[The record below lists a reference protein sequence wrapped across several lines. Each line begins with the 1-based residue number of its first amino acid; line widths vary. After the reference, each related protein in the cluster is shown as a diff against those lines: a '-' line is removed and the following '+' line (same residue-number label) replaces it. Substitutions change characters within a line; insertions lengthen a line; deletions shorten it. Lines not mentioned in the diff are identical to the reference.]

1 VAPKAAS
8 PISWRETP
16 RTTAR
21 RPFAANAIEP
31 GVPSSRSWRI
41 ARGPSGCPGR
51 QGPTPLPPP
60 PRTGLRSHARPGSA
74 RPASVAGSVRGIRT
88 PAEPRTAASE
98 NGSRTRASTSG
109 PLPSSRRPAAS
120 RRTAAGW
127 FSRFATYA
135 AGPGHRRAIATAA
148 AAPYARPRSRAS
160 ATFSTIAFWSR
171 SPKASTV
178 RQRYPARCADS
189 ANARVE
195 TPSITTAPASEL
207 GRQIVDRFGVE
218 DPVVALEGAGDARL
232 VELHLEAPDAE
243 RAEGDDA
250 LALDAVV
257 VGLHALDPERR
268 HGVDVR
274 DDPQAGAAHPRIARH
289 ELHARGA
296 GRQHQL
302 RPFQR

>member
-1 VAPKAAS
+1 
-8 PISWRETP
+8 
-16 RTTAR
+16 
-21 RPFAANAIEP
+21 
-31 GVPSSRSWRI
+31 
-41 ARGPSGCPGR
+41 
-51 QGPTPLPPP
+51 
-60 PRTGLRSHARPGSA
+60 
-74 RPASVAGSVRGIRT
+74 
-88 PAEPRTAASE
+88 
-98 NGSRTRASTSG
+98 
-109 PLPSSRRPAAS
+109 
-120 RRTAAGW
+120 
-127 FSRFATYA
+127 
-135 AGPGHRRAIATAA
+135 GPGHRRAIATAA

-195 TPSITTAPASEL
+195 TPTITTAPASEL

-296 GRQHQL
+296 GRQPQL
-302 RPFQR
+302 RPVLRGGRLRRVGVGPVLDRLADRFPAGRRGRLAVRLITGGDRHPGAEPGQQPRRPRAHGPGAGQHHRP